1 MGCQGPGIFWWHYKS
16 ETENDE
22 SFTSDRVYRTRNIAK
37 FDEQDRLIITGRKK
51 GIIIRE
57 GENISAKEVEEL
69 ISGHPKLI
77 QVAAVN
83 MPDPIFGEKVCAFI
97 TPNKGETVSFRE
109 IVSYLKE
116 KKTSVFYLP
125 EWMEVIE
132 KMLLTNVGKFD
143 KKRLREEIKE
153 KLRKEGKI

>member
-1 MGCQGPGIFWWHYKS
+1 M
-16 ETENDE
+16 
-22 SFTSDRVYRTRNIAK
+22 
-37 FDEQDRLIITGRKK
+37 IITGRKK

-116 KKTSVFYLP
+116 KKTSVFYLL
-125 EWMEVIE
+125 E
-132 KMLLTNVGKFD
+132 
-143 KKRLREEIKE
+143 
-153 KLRKEGKI
+153 